1 MIGIQISTREVIRL
15 LKVTIQAMKMM
26 KKKHGLE
33 EKVVIEI
40 MVLGTIVGELISI
53 GKEDMEEILVHMVD
67 GQDLT
72 LMVPVIGTVTAVE
85 VVKIT
90 DQDQVKQREIQMDPL
105 KKTLLLILH
114 NQQLKQMRKTFKAQF
129 KLTAL
134 IQRQTNF

>member
-1 MIGIQISTREVIRL
+1 MIGIQILTREVIRL